1 VFSFKKRKKTHDS
14 LLALQVM
21 PDGVALAV
29 NHLRDG
35 APHLET
41 VAFIEQAQPLTN
53 SKVIAEYLSE
63 HRLTDVPV
71 SLVLQEGEYQLL
83 LIEAPDVPVDELKDA
98 LLWRVKDLIQ
108 FNPEDAYLDYI
119 ELPDDAYRGRGKM
132 IYVVVAER
140 TLIDQ
145 RVDWLDAL
153 GVSAVAIDI
162 PELALLNITES
173 LCAEEMGTAVLFLEE
188 DRSNLTM
195 LSGSALYLARG
206 LSYSP
211 FNQVENTVLDIQR
224 SMDYFESQIGKPPC
238 VRILILPLQVG
249 ETPLLIEL
257 RNNLSADVQSLD
269 LADVVGS
276 DEPLRV
282 DLQQV
287 CLIAIAASLRHTEAK

>member
-1 VFSFKKRKKTHDS
+1 
-14 LLALQVM
+14 M

-211 FNQVENTVLDIQR
+211 FDQVENTVLDIQR

-249 ETPLLIEL
+249 ETPLLMEL

-287 CLIAIAASLRHTEAK
+287 CLIAIAASLRNMEAK

>member
-1 VFSFKKRKKTHDS
+1 
-14 LLALQVM
+14 M

-249 ETPLLIEL
+249 ETPLLMEL

>member
-1 VFSFKKRKKTHDS
+1 
-14 LLALQVM
+14 M

-29 NHLRDG
+29 NNLRDG

-153 GVSAVAIDI
+153 GVFAVAIDI

-211 FNQVENTVLDIQR
+211 FHQVENTVLDIQR

-249 ETPLLIEL
+249 ETPLLMEL

-287 CLIAIAASLRHTEAK
+287 CLIAIAASLRNTEAK

>member
-1 VFSFKKRKKTHDS
+1 
-14 LLALQVM
+14 M

>member
-1 VFSFKKRKKTHDS
+1 
-14 LLALQVM
+14 M

-153 GVSAVAIDI
+153 GVSAVTIDI

-211 FNQVENTVLDIQR
+211 FDQVENTVLDIQR

-249 ETPLLIEL
+249 ETPLLMEL

-287 CLIAIAASLRHTEAK
+287 CLIAIAASLRNTEAK

>member
-1 VFSFKKRKKTHDS
+1 
-14 LLALQVM
+14 M
-21 PDGVALAV
+21 PDGVALVV

-162 PELALLNITES
+162 PELALLNVTES

-249 ETPLLIEL
+249 ETPLLMEL

-287 CLIAIAASLRHTEAK
+287 CLIAIAASLRNTEAK

>member
-1 VFSFKKRKKTHDS
+1 
-14 LLALQVM
+14 M

-153 GVSAVAIDI
+153 GVSAVTIDI

-249 ETPLLIEL
+249 ETPLLMEL

-287 CLIAIAASLRHTEAK
+287 CLIAIAASLRNTEAK

>member
-1 VFSFKKRKKTHDS
+1 
-14 LLALQVM
+14 M

-249 ETPLLIEL
+249 ETPLLMEL

-287 CLIAIAASLRHTEAK
+287 CLIAIAASLRNTEAK

>member
-1 VFSFKKRKKTHDS
+1 
-14 LLALQVM
+14 M

-153 GVSAVAIDI
+153 GVSAIAIDI

-211 FNQVENTVLDIQR
+211 FDQVENTVLDIQR

-249 ETPLLIEL
+249 ETPLLMEL

-287 CLIAIAASLRHTEAK
+287 CLIAIAASLRNMEAK

>member
-1 VFSFKKRKKTHDS
+1 
-14 LLALQVM
+14 M

-249 ETPLLIEL
+249 ETPLLMEL

-287 CLIAIAASLRHTEAK
+287 CLIAIAASLRNMEAK

>member
-1 VFSFKKRKKTHDS
+1 
-14 LLALQVM
+14 M

-162 PELALLNITES
+162 PELALLNVTES

-249 ETPLLIEL
+249 ETPLLMEL

-287 CLIAIAASLRHTEAK
+287 CLIAIAASLRNMEAK

>member
-1 VFSFKKRKKTHDS
+1 
-14 LLALQVM
+14 M

-140 TLIDQ
+140 ALIDQ

-211 FNQVENTVLDIQR
+211 FDLVENTVLDIQR

-249 ETPLLIEL
+249 ETPLLMEL

-287 CLIAIAASLRHTEAK
+287 CLIAIAASLRNTEAK

>member
-1 VFSFKKRKKTHDS
+1 
-14 LLALQVM
+14 
-21 PDGVALAV
+21 
-29 NHLRDG
+29 
-35 APHLET
+35 

-153 GVSAVAIDI
+153 GVFAVAIDI

-211 FNQVENTVLDIQR
+211 FHQVENTVLDIQR

-249 ETPLLIEL
+249 ETPLLMEL

-287 CLIAIAASLRHTEAK
+287 CLIAIAASLRNTEAK

>member
-1 VFSFKKRKKTHDS
+1 
-14 LLALQVM
+14 M

-35 APHLET
+35 APHLEA

-249 ETPLLIEL
+249 ETPLLMEL

-287 CLIAIAASLRHTEAK
+287 CLIAIAASLRNTEAK

>member
-1 VFSFKKRKKTHDS
+1 
-14 LLALQVM
+14 M

-287 CLIAIAASLRHTEAK
+287 CLIAIAASLRNTEAK

>member
-1 VFSFKKRKKTHDS
+1 
-14 LLALQVM
+14 M

-211 FNQVENTVLDIQR
+211 FHQVENTVLDIQR

-249 ETPLLIEL
+249 ETPLLMEL

-287 CLIAIAASLRHTEAK
+287 CLIAIAASLRNTEAK

>member
-1 VFSFKKRKKTHDS
+1 
-14 LLALQVM
+14 M

-71 SLVLQEGEYQLL
+71 SLVLQEGDYQLL

-211 FNQVENTVLDIQR
+211 FDQVENTVLDIQR

-249 ETPLLIEL
+249 ETPLLMEL

-287 CLIAIAASLRHTEAK
+287 CLIAIAASLRNTEAK

>member
-1 VFSFKKRKKTHDS
+1 
-14 LLALQVM
+14 M

-153 GVSAVAIDI
+153 GVSAIAIDI

-249 ETPLLIEL
+249 ETPLLMEL

-287 CLIAIAASLRHTEAK
+287 CLIAIAASLRNTEAK

>member
-1 VFSFKKRKKTHDS
+1 
-14 LLALQVM
+14 M

-98 LLWRVKDLIQ
+98 LLWRVKDLIK

-153 GVSAVAIDI
+153 GVSAIAIDI

-211 FNQVENTVLDIQR
+211 FDQVENTVLDIQR

-249 ETPLLIEL
+249 ETPLLMEL

-287 CLIAIAASLRHTEAK
+287 CLIAIAASLRNMEAK

>member
-1 VFSFKKRKKTHDS
+1 
-14 LLALQVM
+14 M

-153 GVSAVAIDI
+153 GVSAVTIDI

-211 FNQVENTVLDIQR
+211 FDQVENTVLDIQR

-249 ETPLLIEL
+249 ETRLLMEL

-287 CLIAIAASLRHTEAK
+287 CLIAIAASLRNMEAK

>member
-1 VFSFKKRKKTHDS
+1 
-14 LLALQVM
+14 M

-224 SMDYFESQIGKPPC
+224 SMDYFESQIGKPQC

-249 ETPLLIEL
+249 ETPLLMEL

>member
-1 VFSFKKRKKTHDS
+1 
-14 LLALQVM
+14 M

-71 SLVLQEGEYQLL
+71 SLVLQEGDYQLL

-153 GVSAVAIDI
+153 GVSAIAIDI

-249 ETPLLIEL
+249 ETPLLMEL

-287 CLIAIAASLRHTEAK
+287 CLIAIAASLRNTEAK

>member
-1 VFSFKKRKKTHDS
+1 
-14 LLALQVM
+14 M

-63 HRLTDVPV
+63 QRLADVPV

-249 ETPLLIEL
+249 ETPLLMEL

-287 CLIAIAASLRHTEAK
+287 CLIAIAASLRNTEAK